1 MTEEQKQ
8 ECLRLYHA
16 GVMIKNIHTM
26 VGVTDAQAKRYI
38 YKVEKLRK
46 RNMSHSTAILAT
58 IKRLRWQGNKGKDI
72 EAIIGMSRNQIQYLM
87 DQVGTNY
94 REIDNSNQKYC
105 KK

>member
-16 GVMIKNIHTM
+16 GVRVGSIHTL

-58 IKRLRWQGNKGKDI
+58 IKRLRWQGNKGKEI
-72 EAIIGMSRNQIQYLM
+72 EAITGMSKNQIRYLM
-87 DQVGTNY
+87 TEVGTNY
-94 REIDNSNQKYC
+94 RDIDKSRGK
-105 KK
+105 